1 MAWNDTTCK
10 EYDCKIN
17 RYPSDTSD
25 GQWANIEPLVPLPK
39 HRGRPRNTNMREV
52 VNFLRRTHRMSMACA
67 AERFSTSDNCSAV
80 FLFMG
85 QDRCVDQNE

>member
-1 MAWNDTTCK
+1 MPWNDTTRK

-52 VNFLRRTHRMSMACA
+52 VNAIF
-67 AERFSTSDNCSAV
+67 
-80 FLFMG
+80 
-85 QDRCVDQNE
+85 